1 VRNFEVVS
9 SDYKTFYILDICSK
23 LCAKI
28 VNVLCSRPCFKRRKI
43 SDSEEKLNESVTD
56 GNKRRWS
63 AVETDVEPEILEDMG
78 VGMLEDEGSCDGQKS
93 RKSSLEQ
100 VSRIVVE

>member
-1 VRNFEVVS
+1 MF
-9 SDYKTFYILDICSK
+9 C
-23 LCAKI
+23 
-28 VNVLCSRPCFKRRKI
+28 VLCSRPCFKRRKI

-100 VSRIVVE
+100 VSRRVVEYIVEDVLFGS

>member
-1 VRNFEVVS
+1 MC
-9 SDYKTFYILDICSK
+9 KH
-23 LCAKI
+23 

-78 VGMLEDEGSCDGQKS
+78 VGMLEDEGSSDGQKS
-93 RKSSLEQ
+93 QKKTSLEQ
-100 VSRIVVE
+100 VSRILVE